1 MEAEETEAREPKGMT
16 LNEKPDITLRV
27 RCFEVFGGGTRLAMP
42 KTIYTPESLSL
53 KPGSGAT
60 EGVLD

>member
-1 MEAEETEAREPKGMT
+1 MEAGEPKGMT
-16 LNEKPDITLRV
+16 LNEKTNITLRV
-27 RCFEVFGGGTRLAMP
+27 RCFEVFGGGTCLAMP
-42 KTIYTPESLSL
+42 KTTCALDTSSL